1 MRFRTISVV
10 LVIAL
15 AVVACGVW
23 SRGRKGYAP
32 VSFVCEGDD
41 CCDQP
46 ASTLSGSLA
55 DGRCYANYGG
65 NTYLPYDVTSRKC
78 LCRHGP
84 CSCNT
89 AD

>member
-1 MRFRTISVV
+1 
-10 LVIAL
+10 
-15 AVVACGVW
+15 
-23 SRGRKGYAP
+23 